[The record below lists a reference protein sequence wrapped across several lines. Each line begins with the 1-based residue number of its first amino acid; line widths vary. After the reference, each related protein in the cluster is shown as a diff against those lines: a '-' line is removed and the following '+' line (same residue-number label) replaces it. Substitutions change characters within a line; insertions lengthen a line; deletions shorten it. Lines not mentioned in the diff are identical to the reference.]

1 MGKHCIVNWCPDQN
15 MPETQD
21 LVHVFTTC
29 IEHIM
34 GSFSDQIDK
43 CINYSWPKNCPKKAS
58 NTTTCKYNPKP
69 YQQAS

>member
-21 LVHVFTTC
+21 LVHVFTTY

-43 CINYSWPKNCPKKAS
+43 CTYKLFLTKKLSKESKQYNYM
-58 NTTTCKYNPKP
+58 
-69 YQQAS
+69 

>member
-1 MGKHCIVNWCPDQN
+1 MIVKIKANMGKHCIVNWCPDQN

-21 LVHVFTTC
+21 LVHVFTTY

-43 CINYSWPKNCPKKAS
+43 CINYS
-58 NTTTCKYNPKP
+58 
-69 YQQAS
+69 